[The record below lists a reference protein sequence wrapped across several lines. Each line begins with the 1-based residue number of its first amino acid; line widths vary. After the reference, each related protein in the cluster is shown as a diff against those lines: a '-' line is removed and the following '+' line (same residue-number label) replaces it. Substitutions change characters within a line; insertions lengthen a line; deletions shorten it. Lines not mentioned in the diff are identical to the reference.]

1 MEDRSNKYMN
11 PYLTGIL
18 MGLFMVAAYYF
29 SGEGLGASG
38 ALKTVVVSGV
48 NTVSHDYAESHS
60 YFAKYV
66 GNEEGSVMKTWL
78 VFEILGVI
86 VGGILSAAIA
96 GRLKLKINRGPSI
109 TNKQRLIFAIIGG
122 ILFGIGSQ
130 LGRGCT
136 SGMVMS
142 GMSVLSWSGFIGLF
156 AIFGGGYV
164 LAYFFRKLWL

>member
-1 MEDRSNKYMN
+1 MKDRSRKYMN
-11 PYLTGIL
+11 PYLAGIL
-18 MGLFMVAAYYF
+18 MGLLMTAAYYF

-38 ALKTVVVSGV
+38 ALKTVVISGV
-48 NTVSHDYAESHS
+48 NSVNHEYAENHAF
-60 YFAKYV
+60 FASRV
-66 GNEEGSVMKTWL
+66 SGEGSILKSWL

-86 VGGILSAAIA
+86 VGGILSAAYF
-96 GRLKLKINRGPSI
+96 GRLTLKVGKGPSI
-109 TNKQRLIFAIIGG
+109 TNKQRLIFALIGG
-122 ILFGIGSQ
+122 ILFGVGSQ

>member
-1 MEDRSNKYMN
+1 MVDRSKKYMN

-18 MGLFMVAAYYF
+18 MGLFMVLAYYF

-38 ALKTVVVSGV
+38 ALKTFVVSGV
-48 NTVSHDYAESHS
+48 NTVNHDYASTHS

-66 GNEEGSVMKTWL
+66 GNEHGSILKTWL

-96 GRLKLKINRGPSI
+96 GRLKMKINKGPSI

-142 GMSVLSWSGFIGLF
+142 GMAVLSWSGFIGLF